1 MDIINDIKAK
11 WDDLLSGNIVPKD
24 IRQEYYK
31 NENIHVPV
39 RNVSDM
45 YYKLKANREKIEQE
59 VVSKI
64 KGTFIL
70 EVGSIVI
77 KNNVEVVTP
86 PIYFEYTTKAN
97 LLLSLNSELWNCDDI
112 VSDMQGELTW
122 TNYLKTL

>member
-39 RNVSDM
+39 RNVSDI
-45 YYKLKANREKIEQE
+45 YFKLKADRNRIEQE

-64 KGTFIL
+64 KGTFVL
-70 EVGSIVI
+70 VAGSSETIDEELI
-77 KNNVEVVTP
+77 VTP
-86 PIYFEYTTKAN
+86 LIYFKYTTKAN
-97 LLLSLNSELWNCDDI
+97 LLLSLNSEIWNCDNI
-112 VSDMQGELTW
+112 VSYMQGELTW